1 MRISNRSNNLFLKIS
16 RIHWALVFFICCA
29 GFLGFVTL
37 YSAAGGDFYPW
48 SVPQAIRF
56 SVGFCIMITFAL
68 VDINF
73 WFRNAYAIY
82 LVLFL
87 VLLSVE
93 LFGISGMGAKRW
105 VDFGFIRIQPSEM
118 MKFGLLLALA
128 RYFHGLSLDEVKR
141 TLFLIVPIVLLT
153 MPVLAIL
160 LQPDLGTGV
169 ILLLIGISIFFISG
183 IQVWKF
189 VLVFFASI
197 ASAPYVWNFL
207 HAYQQERI
215 IAFFNP
221 DKDPLGSGYQIAQSK
236 IAMGSGGLSGKGFLE
251 GTQSHLHFLP
261 ETQTDFAF
269 TMIAEEFGFIGGMIL
284 LAIYLIILVCS
295 FSIAIKSASHFGRII
310 AMGVCITFFLYFFVN
325 IAMVTGI
332 LPIVGVPLPFVSY
345 GGSSLIT
352 LMACFGIVMSA
363 HIHRDADIIS
373 YGRILRR

>member
-1 MRISNRSNNLFLKIS
+1 M
-16 RIHWALVFFICCA
+16 
-29 GFLGFVTL
+29 
-37 YSAAGGDFYPW
+37 
-48 SVPQAIRF
+48 
-56 SVGFCIMITFAL
+56 
-68 VDINF
+68 
-73 WFRNAYAIY
+73 
-82 LVLFL
+82 
-87 VLLSVE
+87 
-93 LFGISGMGAKRW
+93 
-105 VDFGFIRIQPSEM
+105 
-118 MKFGLLLALA
+118 
-128 RYFHGLSLDEVKR
+128 
-141 TLFLIVPIVLLT
+141 
-153 MPVLAIL
+153 
-160 LQPDLGTGV
+160 
-169 ILLLIGISIFFISG
+169 
-183 IQVWKF
+183 
-189 VLVFFASI
+189 
-197 ASAPYVWNFL
+197 WNFL

-295 FSIAIKSASHFGRII
+295 FSISIKSASHFGRII

>member
-105 VDFGFIRIQPSEM
+105 VDFGFTRIQPSEM

-153 MPVLAIL
+153 MPVLAIFCL
-160 LQPDLGTGV
+160 LYTSP
-169 ILLLIGISIFFISG
+169 S
-183 IQVWKF
+183 
-189 VLVFFASI
+189 
-197 ASAPYVWNFL
+197 P
-207 HAYQQERI
+207 
-215 IAFFNP
+215 
-221 DKDPLGSGYQIAQSK
+221 
-236 IAMGSGGLSGKGFLE
+236 
-251 GTQSHLHFLP
+251 
-261 ETQTDFAF
+261 
-269 TMIAEEFGFIGGMIL
+269 
-284 LAIYLIILVCS
+284 
-295 FSIAIKSASHFGRII
+295 
-310 AMGVCITFFLYFFVN
+310 
-325 IAMVTGI
+325 
-332 LPIVGVPLPFVSY
+332 
-345 GGSSLIT
+345 
-352 LMACFGIVMSA
+352 
-363 HIHRDADIIS
+363 RDR
-373 YGRILRR
+373 G